1 MRIRTIPQ
9 SRESRHTQSNIS
21 QNGRWPILARV
32 CVPLADLTLDPM
44 NPRVH
49 DPRQIRQIARSIETL
64 GSNLRGMID
73 QNKRVVAGHDC
84 ILTCRLLEW
93 TKVLTTCP
101 RAPRRNTQKVART
114 VRGGAD

>member
-9 SRESRHTQSNIS
+9 SRESRDTQSNTS

-44 NPRVH
+44 KSRVH

-64 GSNLRGMID
+64 GFDIRDLID
-73 QNKRVVAGHDC
+73 QNKRVVAGHDRL
-84 ILTCRLLEW
+84 LTCRLLEW

-101 RAPRRNTQKVART
+101 RAPRRKTQKVART
-114 VRGGAD
+114 ARGG